1 MKVTI
6 SYACDLDDTPK
17 DTANLLKNL
26 RGELDKA
33 IALLDNSVEEIDSNF
48 TTESLETV
56 DKLRQLLGKID
67 MRLMDCATILSGFIK
82 AKVDLASGVEIQ
94 NAQSHAIED
103 EEFIKQFVQPMGTQ
117 EVKIEDVLNEEAN
130 D

>member
-33 IALLDNSVEEIDSNF
+33 ITLLDNSVEEIDSNF

-82 AKVDLASGVEIQ
+82 AKADLASGVEIQ
-94 NAQSHAIED
+94 NAQSHAVED

>member
-33 IALLDNSVEEIDSNF
+33 ITLLDNSVEEIDQNS
-48 TTESLETV
+48 TTDSLETV
-56 DKLRQLLGKID
+56 DELRQLLGKID
-67 MRLMDCATILSGFIK
+67 MRLMDCATILSGYIK
-82 AKVDLASGVEIQ
+82 AKADIASGVDIE
-94 NAQSHAIED
+94 NNHSHAMQD
-103 EEFIKQFVQPMGTQ
+103 EEFIKKFVQPMGTQ
-117 EVKIEDVLNEEAN
+117 EVNIEDVVNEEA
-130 D
+130 DD

>member
-1 MKVTI
+1 
-6 SYACDLDDTPK
+6 
-17 DTANLLKNL
+17 
-26 RGELDKA
+26 
-33 IALLDNSVEEIDSNF
+33 
-48 TTESLETV
+48 V

-82 AKVDLASGVEIQ
+82 AKADLASGVEIQ

>member
-1 MKVTI
+1 VKVTI

-33 IALLDNSVEEIDSNF
+33 IGLLDNSVEEIDQNS
-48 TTESLETV
+48 TTDSLETV

-67 MRLMDCATILSGFIK
+67 MRLMDCATILSGYIK
-82 AKVDLASGVEIQ
+82 AKADIASGVDIE
-94 NAQSHAIED
+94 NNHSHAMQD
-103 EEFIKQFVQPMGTQ
+103 EEFIKKFVQPMGTQ
-117 EVKIEDVLNEEAN
+117 EVNIEDVVNEEA
-130 D
+130 DD

>member
-82 AKVDLASGVEIQ
+82 AKADIASGVDIE
-94 NAQSHAIED
+94 NNHSHAMQD
-103 EEFIKQFVQPMGTQ
+103 EEFIKKFVQPMGTQ
-117 EVKIEDVLNEEAN
+117 EVEMEDVVNEEAN

>member
-33 IALLDNSVEEIDSNF
+33 IGLLDNSVEEIDQNS
-48 TTESLETV
+48 TTDSLETV

-67 MRLMDCATILSGFIK
+67 MRLMDCATILSGYIK
-82 AKVDLASGVEIQ
+82 AKADIASGVDIE
-94 NAQSHAIED
+94 NNHSHAMQD
-103 EEFIKQFVQPMGTQ
+103 EEFIKKFVQPMGTQ
-117 EVKIEDVLNEEAN
+117 EVEMEDVVNEEAN

>member
-1 MKVTI
+1 VKVTI

-33 IALLDNSVEEIDSNF
+33 ITLLDNSVEEIDSNV

-82 AKVDLASGVEIQ
+82 AKADLASGVEIQ

>member
-33 IALLDNSVEEIDSNF
+33 ITLLDNSVEEIDSNF

-82 AKVDLASGVEIQ
+82 AKADLASGVEIQ

>member
-33 IALLDNSVEEIDSNF
+33 ITLLDNSVEEIDQNS
-48 TTESLETV
+48 TTDSLETV

-67 MRLMDCATILSGFIK
+67 MRLMDCATILSGYIK
-82 AKVDLASGVEIQ
+82 AKADIASGVDIE
-94 NAQSHAIED
+94 NNHSHAMQD
-103 EEFIKQFVQPMGTQ
+103 EEFIKKFVQPMGTQ
-117 EVKIEDVLNEEAN
+117 EVEMEDVVNEEAN

>member
-1 MKVTI
+1 VKVTI

-33 IALLDNSVEEIDSNF
+33 ITLLDNSVEEIDSNF

-82 AKVDLASGVEIQ
+82 AKADLASGVEIQ

>member
-33 IALLDNSVEEIDSNF
+33 IGLLDNSVEEIDQNS
-48 TTESLETV
+48 TTDSLETV

-67 MRLMDCATILSGFIK
+67 MRLMDCATILSGYIK
-82 AKVDLASGVEIQ
+82 AKADIASGVDIE
-94 NAQSHAIED
+94 NNHSHAMQD
-103 EEFIKQFVQPMGTQ
+103 EEFIKKFVQPMGTQ
-117 EVKIEDVLNEEAN
+117 EVNIEDVVNEEA
-130 D
+130 DD

>member
-82 AKVDLASGVEIQ
+82 AKADLASGVEIQ